1 MPRRQRI
8 VIAFGRFNPPT
19 TGHEA
24 LLSFIQQTALRMS
37 ADVRVYPSQS
47 QDPKKNPLPFREKV
61 RFLKMLFPR
70 MQFNDNT
77 AIRTPIDALMDCARM
92 GYTDVVVVAGSDR
105 VESFGNIGK
114 YVVPANSP
122 KYRKDTHIPLQSYQ
136 VVVVPGNRDEDS
148 TGVSGMSAS
157 KQRANALAGDFPAFQ
172 QGVPGQ
178 KDFVARALYTA
189 VRQHMGV
196 REERE
201 NRERMR
207 ERVLG
212 EAKFYGQGGAFTMAT
227 KRALSNY
234 GKPEKLKDNQFYAVV
249 AIDDASPAWKQGPAR
264 TPDMKVVW
272 QMHTLTKDEVYIAAD
287 EARRKHPRAT
297 ISVENKSGKIV
308 QVFKPGQPI
317 HEDTEDVGH
326 LTEATYWDIRAKVLQ
341 LAKEAL
347 PEDQLLIAAE
357 VIRYAATVRHYR
369 SIQGK
374 LRKLA
379 DDCEK
384 MRNRLDVQE
393 AATVSTPKPPSET
406 DRMKVRQSQET
417 IALKQRQANELM
429 AAKLRDVQ
437 QKAREQQQKASA
449 PKPASR

>member
-1 MPRRQRI
+1 MRRRAI
-8 VIAFGRFNPPT
+8 VICFGRFNPPHI
-19 TGHEA
+19 GHQS
-24 LLSFIQQTALRMS
+24 LLEFTLRTAQQHH

-178 KDFVARALYTA
+178 KDFIARALYTA

-201 NRERMR
+201 YRERMR

-212 EAKFYGQGGAFTMAT
+212 EAKFYIFESPVGHSPKTWQRGFLEVEDDGKSVVRVIYAGNMGASERTHVAREFDELFGKGSFAKVRPLGKIAT
-227 KRALSNY
+227 KGRDTYSDPSYMYILLV
-234 GKPEKLKDNQFYAVV
+234 PREKFYAVV
-249 AIDDASPAWKQGPAR
+249 STR
-264 TPDMKVVW
+264 
-272 QMHTLTKDEVYIAAD
+272 MH
-287 EARRKHPRAT
+287 
-297 ISVENKSGKIV
+297 
-308 QVFKPGQPI
+308 
-317 HEDTEDVGH
+317 
-326 LTEATYWDIRAKVLQ
+326 
-341 LAKEAL
+341 KEA
-347 PEDQLLIAAE
+347 A
-357 VIRYAATVRHYR
+357 
-369 SIQGK
+369 S
-374 LRKLA
+374 
-379 DDCEK
+379 
-384 MRNRLDVQE
+384 
-393 AATVSTPKPPSET
+393 VSTPKPPSET